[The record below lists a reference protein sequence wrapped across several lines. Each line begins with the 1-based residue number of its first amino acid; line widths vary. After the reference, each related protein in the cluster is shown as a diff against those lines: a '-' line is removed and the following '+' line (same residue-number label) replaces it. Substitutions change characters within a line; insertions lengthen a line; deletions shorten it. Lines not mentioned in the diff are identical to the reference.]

1 MTNQSFLGRRLKK
14 HEQKLL
20 ATTAVILTCFII
32 VVGFCALVHQEY
44 DLTNDEDNDDIIRK
58 SGKQI
63 VTEQGGDRL
72 DLRVNVGTKTKKKIM
87 NKVGMCNFGKR
98 SDFCD
103 LKGDVRIDRESAT
116 IYYVVESGDQYNLPH
131 CSHIHYSP
139 VIIFSVGGY
148 FGNYFHA
155 FTDVLVSLYVTAR
168 PFYRD
173 VTLLVSNYHTFQVVK
188 FNDIIKALS
197 RYQVV
202 DIDKDPQS
210 EKYKC
215 FSRLILGLKG
225 RHDKELSI
233 NPSQSEYTI
242 KDFRTFLRS
251 AYSLHKT
258 NAIKLHKGDAKFVPR
273 LLIIAREKTRTVT
286 NLKEITRMA
295 RELGYQVTVSEID
308 TNVTK
313 SAEITNSCDVLIGV
327 HGAGLTN
334 MVFLPENGVLI
345 QIVPYGVDWL
355 SKYYIAEPSK
365 EMNLKYL
372 EYKVGLDES
381 SLKHQYSPDD
391 MVFKNP
397 AHFGWEDFN
406 RIYLQNQD
414 ITLDA
419 NKFKLTLSKALDFLH
434 K

>member
-1 MTNQSFLGRRLKK
+1 
-14 HEQKLL
+14 
-20 ATTAVILTCFII
+20 
-32 VVGFCALVHQEY
+32 
-44 DLTNDEDNDDIIRK
+44 
-58 SGKQI
+58 
-63 VTEQGGDRL
+63 
-72 DLRVNVGTKTKKKIM
+72 
-87 NKVGMCNFGKR
+87 MCNFGKR

-103 LKGDVRIDRESAT
+103 LKGDVRIDRKSAT
-116 IYYVVESGDQYNLPH
+116 IYYVVESGGGTDSVVGNKSSSTIKPYPRKGDSVALKSVREWTVKMVPKTDQYNLPH

-197 RYQVV
+197 RHARSIFIMCRYQVV
-202 DIDKDPQS
+202 DIDKDSQS

-258 NAIKLHKGDAKFVPR
+258 NAIKLHKGDAKLVPR

-345 QIVPYGVDWL
+345 QIVPYGVDSL

-391 MVFKNP
+391 MVFKHP

>member
-1 MTNQSFLGRRLKK
+1 
-14 HEQKLL
+14 
-20 ATTAVILTCFII
+20 
-32 VVGFCALVHQEY
+32 
-44 DLTNDEDNDDIIRK
+44 
-58 SGKQI
+58 
-63 VTEQGGDRL
+63 
-72 DLRVNVGTKTKKKIM
+72 
-87 NKVGMCNFGKR
+87 
-98 SDFCD
+98 
-103 LKGDVRIDRESAT
+103 VRIDRKSAT
-116 IYYVVESGDQYNLPH
+116 IYYVVASEGGTDSVVGNKSSSTIKPYPRKGDSVALKSVREWTVKMVPKTYQYNLPH

-139 VIIFSVGGY
+139 GIIFSVGCY

-155 FTDVLVSLYVTAR
+155 FTDVLISLYVTAR

-173 VTLLVSNYHTFQVVK
+173 ITLLVSNYHTFQVVK
-188 FNDIIKALS
+188 FNDIIRALS

-225 RHDKELSI
+225 RRDKELSI
-233 NPSQSEYTI
+233 NPSESEYTI

-258 NAIKLHKGDAKFVPR
+258 NAIKLHEGDAKLVPR
-273 LLIIAREKTRTVT
+273 LLIIAQKKTRTIT
-286 NLKEITRMA
+286 NLKERMA
-295 RELGYQVTVSEID
+295 TELGYQVTVSKID

-365 EMNLKYL
+365 ELNLKYL
-372 EYKVGLDES
+372 EYKFGLDES
-381 SLKHQYSPDD
+381 SLKHQYSPED
-391 MVFKNP
+391 MVFKNLP
-397 AHFGWEDFN
+397 HFGVGVEWCEWERWKEGYGVNPTD
-406 RIYLQNQD
+406 
-414 ITLDA
+414 
-419 NKFKLTLSKALDFLH
+419 LS
-434 K
+434 

>member
-1 MTNQSFLGRRLKK
+1 SEGGTDS
-14 HEQKLL
+14 
-20 ATTAVILTCFII
+20 
-32 VVGFCALVHQEY
+32 VVG
-44 DLTNDEDNDDIIRK
+44 NK
-58 SGKQI
+58 SSSTIKPYP
-63 VTEQGGDRL
+63 R
-72 DLRVNVGTKTKKKIM
+72 
-87 NKVGMCNFGKR
+87 
-98 SDFCD
+98 
-103 LKGDVRIDRESAT
+103 KGDSVALKSVREWT
-116 IYYVVESGDQYNLPH
+116 VKMVPKTYQYNLPH

-139 VIIFSVGGY
+139 GIIFSVGCY

-155 FTDVLVSLYVTAR
+155 FTDVLISLYVTAR

-173 VTLLVSNYHTFQVVK
+173 ITLLVSNYHTFQVVK
-188 FNDIIKALS
+188 FNDIIRALS
-197 RYQVV
+197 RHACKHFIMCRYQVV

-225 RHDKELSI
+225 RRDKELSI
-233 NPSQSEYTI
+233 NPSESEYTI

-258 NAIKLHKGDAKFVPR
+258 NAIKLHEGDAKLVPR
-273 LLIIAREKTRTVT
+273 LLIIAQKKTRTIT
-286 NLKEITRMA
+286 NLKERMA
-295 RELGYQVTVSEID
+295 TELGYQVTVSKID

-365 EMNLKYL
+365 ELNLKYL
-372 EYKVGLDES
+372 EYKFGLDES
-381 SLKHQYSPDD
+381 SLKHQYSPED
-391 MVFKNP
+391 MVFKNLP
-397 AHFGWEDFN
+397 HFGWEDFN

-419 NKFKLTLSKALDFLH
+419 KKFKMTLSKALDFLH

>member
-1 MTNQSFLGRRLKK
+1 
-14 HEQKLL
+14 
-20 ATTAVILTCFII
+20 
-32 VVGFCALVHQEY
+32 
-44 DLTNDEDNDDIIRK
+44 
-58 SGKQI
+58 
-63 VTEQGGDRL
+63 
-72 DLRVNVGTKTKKKIM
+72 
-87 NKVGMCNFGKR
+87 
-98 SDFCD
+98 
-103 LKGDVRIDRESAT
+103 
-116 IYYVVESGDQYNLPH
+116 
-131 CSHIHYSP
+131 
-139 VIIFSVGGY
+139 
-148 FGNYFHA
+148 
-155 FTDVLVSLYVTAR
+155 
-168 PFYRD
+168 
-173 VTLLVSNYHTFQVVK
+173 
-188 FNDIIKALS
+188 
-197 RYQVV
+197 
-202 DIDKDPQS
+202 
-210 EKYKC
+210 
-215 FSRLILGLKG
+215 
-225 RHDKELSI
+225 
-233 NPSQSEYTI
+233 
-242 KDFRTFLRS
+242 
-251 AYSLHKT
+251 
-258 NAIKLHKGDAKFVPR
+258 
-273 LLIIAREKTRTVT
+273 
-286 NLKEITRMA
+286 MA

-345 QIVPYGVDWL
+345 QIVPYGVDSL

-391 MVFKNP
+391 MVFKHP

>member
-1 MTNQSFLGRRLKK
+1 
-14 HEQKLL
+14 
-20 ATTAVILTCFII
+20 
-32 VVGFCALVHQEY
+32 
-44 DLTNDEDNDDIIRK
+44 
-58 SGKQI
+58 
-63 VTEQGGDRL
+63 
-72 DLRVNVGTKTKKKIM
+72 
-87 NKVGMCNFGKR
+87 MCNFGKR

-103 LKGDVRIDRESAT
+103 LKGDVRIDRKSAT
-116 IYYVVESGDQYNLPH
+116 IYYVVESGGKGDSVALKSVREWTVKMVPKTDQYNLPH

-202 DIDKDPQS
+202 DIDKDSQS

-258 NAIKLHKGDAKFVPR
+258 NAIKLHKGDAKLVPR

-345 QIVPYGVDWL
+345 QIVPYGVDSL

-391 MVFKNP
+391 MVFKHP